1 MRIWLRE
8 RRSVLLIGAVVLA
21 TLVLFAWVALRSG
34 PLAPVS
40 VTTANVELRALQ
52 PSRFGIGLVE
62 ARYAHRIGALAP
74 GRLARIEVQPGDR
87 VEAGQVLGEID
98 PIDLDDRVQAQT
110 AAAARAAATARAAAA
125 QVGEAAARREL
136 ARQQVQRYEEL
147 RARRLVSA
155 EVADTRGGELAA
167 TTAGWSAA
175 VAAAEAA
182 AREQERLTAELAALR
197 AMRGTLRLVAPV
209 AGLVT
214 RREADIGN
222 TVVAGQTVVEIVE
235 PDQVW
240 VHARFDQQRA
250 AGLRAGLDA
259 EVVLRSLGARP
270 IAAQVVRIEPV
281 ADAVT
286 EEVLVKLA
294 FKTTPQPLPP
304 LGELAEVTVALAPT
318 AVGPV
323 VANASLQRIDGR
335 LGVWVVENGRLR
347 HQAVTLGDSDL
358 EGRVQVRSGLRG
370 GETVVVHSQR
380 ALGAGSRIRIVDR
393 LVASAP

>member
-1 MRIWLRE
+1 MSIWLRE
-8 RRSVLLIGAVVLA
+8 RRRALLIGAVAFA
-21 TLVLFAWVALRSG
+21 TLALFAWVALRSG
-34 PLAPVS
+34 PLAPVA
-40 VTTANVELRALQ
+40 VTTARVELRALQ

-62 ARYAHRIGALAP
+62 ARYTHRIGALAP
-74 GRLARIEVQPGDR
+74 GRLTRVEVQPGDH
-87 VEAGQVLGEID
+87 VLAGQVLGEID
-98 PIDLDDRVQAQT
+98 PVDLDDRVQAQT
-110 AAAARAAATARAAAA
+110 AAAARAAATARATVA

-136 ARQQVQRYEEL
+136 ARQQAQRYEEL
-147 RARRLVSA
+147 QARRLVSA
-155 EVADTRGGELAA
+155 EVADTRRGELAA
-167 TTAGWSAA
+167 ATAAWRAA
-175 VAAAEAA
+175 VAAGDAA
-182 AREQERLTAELAALR
+182 AREQERLAAELAALR
-197 AMRGTLRLVAPV
+197 AMRGNLTLIAPV

-214 RREADIGN
+214 RREVDVGS
-222 TVVAGQTVVEIVE
+222 TVVAGQSVVEIVE

-259 EVVLRSLGARP
+259 EVVLRSLGAQR
-270 IAAQVVRIEPV
+270 IVAQLVRIEPV

-304 LGELAEVTVALAPT
+304 LGELVEVTVALAPT

-335 LGVWVVENGRLR
+335 LGVWLVENGRLR
-347 HQAVTLGDSDL
+347 HQAVTIGDSDL
-358 EGRVQVRSGLRG
+358 EGMVQVRAGLRG

-380 ALGAGSRIRIVDR
+380 ALAAGSRIRIVER
-393 LVASAP
+393 LLASAP